1 MTLQSPMARS
11 LVAKSTWKLAFWSTF
26 WRAIFGQRN
35 ADNSANTDGSQVPFA
50 ALSSLPHSTQ
60 NMSLSAIS
68 KI

>member
-1 MTLQSPMARS
+1 MTLQSPLVRS

-26 WRAIFGQRN
+26 WRAVFGQRN
-35 ADNSANTDGSQVPFA
+35 AYNSTNTDGSQVPFA
-50 ALSSLPHSTQ
+50 ELSLSPHFTQ